1 MSYTLVLT
9 RAASSMPMHDTI
21 LVVDDD
27 AAVRQAIRRVLE
39 IDGFAVET
47 AADGREALA
56 SAAQHPPAL
65 VVLDMSLPAL
75 GGSRV
80 AAALRAAHGE
90 ALPILMI
97 TADAGAR
104 EKAAPTWPAAY
115 LRKPFDLDA
124 LLTAVHGIL
133 DRA

>member
-1 MSYTLVLT
+1 MPSRTVVVIEDEAAIADAVAARL
-9 RAASSMPMHDTI
+9 RA
-21 LVVDDD
+21 
-27 AAVRQAIRRVLE
+27 E
-39 IDGFAVET
+39 GFAVET

-75 GGSRV
+75 GGSSV

-133 DRA
+133 GRA